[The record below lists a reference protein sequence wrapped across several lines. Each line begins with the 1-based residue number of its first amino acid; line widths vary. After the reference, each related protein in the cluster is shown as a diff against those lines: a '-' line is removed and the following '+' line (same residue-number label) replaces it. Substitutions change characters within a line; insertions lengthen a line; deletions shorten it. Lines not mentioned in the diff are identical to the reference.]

1 MKLQLNPKQE
11 EAKNK
16 IEGPLLIIA
25 WAGSGKTATLTA
37 RVEYMIA
44 DKNINPE
51 SILMVTFTNK
61 AAGEMKERVAK
72 VLNREAPRSLFA
84 SRGFP
89 AVGTFHSIWIYMLKT
104 FLSPTHPPLDNNII
118 PPSKGGLGG
127 ETSCT
132 NYYEDICEH
141 LWLRKD
147 FVIYDES
154 DKMSLLKSI
163 LKNDLQL
170 DIKEFPPRQVAFYI
184 SNAKNAL
191 INAKQYEKEV
201 DSQIKE
207 VVWKVFT
214 KYEEKLRQNNAMD
227 FDDILIKALNL
238 LKIPK
243 VLKYYQEKYKYL
255 MIDEYQDTN
264 ASQYEIVRLLALKYN
279 NLAVV
284 GDDSQS
290 IYSWRWANMQNIIN
304 FRKDYPNAL
313 IVKLEQNYR
322 STKTIIWAANEVIGK
337 NTSWIKKE
345 LWTENS
351 EWNKITYI
359 EAPDDK
365 LEAKIICDIIKEK
378 NTAVGNAGLHSLQG
392 SYSDNLILY
401 RTNAQSRKIE
411 EALMIANIPY
421 RVIWGQ
427 KFYDRKEIKDILCY
441 LKAIFNPDDIVAVKR
456 IVNTPT
462 RKIWPKSVQTLDSY
476 RENFWLNY
484 YQIIENAEEVEE
496 FKPAAKKAIIAFG
509 EIYKTLIEQSEKLVV
524 TDLIKLILK
533 LTNYVEYLTD
543 GLSQEEKEA
552 KQDNIDELI
561 NVASEYNGMEP
572 RESLSTFLEEVAL
585 ITDMDTKDER
595 DEYVTLMTIHIS
607 KWLEEKRVFLTG
619 LEDSIF
625 PSFRSVWDTQA
636 LEEERRLLYVAMT
649 RAREELYISRAIE
662 RFTFWDY
669 VRNPVSRFFKEIPK
683 EYIEEYEI
691 KWDKWFFWAT
701 FWGWLSWSSEWF
713 SGFWKSVWDT
723 ERNVSVKIKANNNVA
738 DFARGDRVSHPKFGT
753 GLITALNWEIADI
766 AFSGKW
772 VKKMNIKIAPVRK
785 V

>member
-1 MKLQLNPKQE
+1 MNLNPKQE

-16 IEGPLLIIA
+16 INWPLLIIA
-25 WAGSGKTATLTA
+25 GAGSWKTATLTA
-37 RVEYMIA
+37 RVEYMISE
-44 DKNINPE
+44 KNIDPE

-84 SRGFP
+84 SRWFP
-89 AVGTFHSIWIYMLKT
+89 SIGTFHSIWIFMLKT
-104 FLSPTHPPLDNNII
+104 FLDPNNSELDQ
-118 PPSKGGLGG
+118 
-127 ETSCT
+127 

-141 LWLRKD
+141 LALRKD

-154 DKMSLLKSI
+154 DKLSLLKTI
-163 LKNDLQL
+163 IKEDLQF
-170 DIKEFPPRQVAFYI
+170 DIKEFPPRQIAFYI

-191 INAKQYEKEV
+191 VNAKQYEKEI

-207 VVWKVFT
+207 VVWKAYT

-227 FDDILIKALNL
+227 FDDILIKTLNL

-243 VLKYYQEKYKYL
+243 VLEYYQNKWKYL

-264 ASQYEIVRLLALKYN
+264 ASQYQIVKLLASKYK

-304 FRKDYPNAL
+304 FRKDYPDAL

-322 STKTIIWAANEVIGK
+322 STKTIIAWANAVIK
-337 NTSWIKKE
+337 NNTSWIKKE
-345 LWTENS
+345 LWTDNV

-365 LEAKIICDIIKEK
+365 LEAKIICDIISKSIPSP
-378 NTAVGNAGLHSLQG
+378 LHSEGLPLT
-392 SYSDNLILY
+392 SKEENKCWKYSDNLILY

-427 KFYDRKEIKDILCY
+427 KFYDRKEIKDILAY
-441 LKAIFNPDDIVAVKR
+441 LRAIFNPDDVISVKR
-456 IVNTPT
+456 IINTPT
-462 RKIWPKSVQTLDSY
+462 RKIWPKSIETLDQY
-476 RENFWLNY
+476 RENFGLNY
-484 YQIIENAEEVEE
+484 FQIIENAPEIEEL
-496 FKPAAKKAIIAFG
+496 KPAAKKAIIAFY
-509 EIYKTLIEQSEKLVV
+509 EIYKELINASNNLVV
-524 TDLIKLILK
+524 TDLIKLILEK
-533 LTNYVEYLTD
+533 TGYFEYLTEW
-543 GLSQEEKEA
+543 LSQEEKDA
-552 KQDNIDELI
+552 KKDNIDELI

-595 DEYVTLMTIHIS
+595 SDYVTLMTIHTS
-607 KWLEEKRVFLTG
+607 KWLEQKRVFLTG
-619 LEDSIF
+619 LEEGIF
-625 PSFRSVWDTQA
+625 PSFRSVWDNVA

-649 RAREELYISRAIE
+649 RAREELYISRASE
-662 RFTFWDY
+662 RFNFWDY
-669 VRNPVSRFFKEIPK
+669 VRNPVSRFFKEIPS
-683 EYIEEYEI
+683 EVIENYEI
-691 KWDKWFFWAT
+691 KWDKWFFST
-701 FWGWLSWSSEWF
+701 FNNLSAFQAASFNTKGSNEWV
-713 SGFWKSVWDT
+713 GFW
-723 ERNVSVKIKANNNVA
+723 ERTVSIKKPKTTNNVS
-738 DFARGDRVSHPKFGT
+738 DFARWDKVTHPKFG
-753 GLITALNWEIADI
+753 GWLIVKLDWELAEIAF
-766 AFSGKW
+766 AGKW
-772 VKKMNIKIAPVRK
+772 IKKMNIKIAPVRK